1 MPQKPL
7 PLIIS
12 LKRWREQNGFSQSDA
27 VKVLNNTGIPVTL
40 DSLQNWESGRRS
52 PRAELALALADFLR
66 QPTTP
71 KGGDRTKRKIKH
83 A

>member
-27 VKVLNNTGIPVTL
+27 VRVLTNTGIPVTL
-40 DSLQNWESGRRS
+40 DSL
-52 PRAELALALADFLR
+52 
-66 QPTTP
+66 
-71 KGGDRTKRKIKH
+71 
-83 A
+83 

>member
-12 LKRWREQNGFSQSDA
+12 LKHWREENGFSQSDA

-40 DSLQNWESGRRS
+40 DSLQIGS
-52 PRAELALALADFLR
+52 PAGVAPALMLLW
-66 QPTTP
+66 P
-71 KGGDRTKRKIKH
+71 
-83 A
+83 

>member
-66 QPTTP
+66 QDPTVP
-71 KGGDRTKRKIKH
+71 KKAARQPR
-83 A
+83 AR

>member
-12 LKRWREQNGFSQSDA
+12 LKHWREENGFSQSDA

-40 DSLQNWESGRRS
+40 ARFFAKLGVRPAQP
-52 PRAELALALADFLR
+52 PR
-66 QPTTP
+66 
-71 KGGDRTKRKIKH
+71 
-83 A
+83 

>member
-12 LKRWREQNGFSQSDA
+12 LKRWREQNGLSQSNA

-40 DSLQNWESGRRS
+40 DALQNWESGRHS

-66 QPTTP
+66 QDPTVP
-71 KGGDRTKRKIKH
+71 KKASRQPRAH
-83 A
+83 